1 MGLPV
6 EKIAEGFLEVASEQ
20 RLNILVCLNEEKI
33 SISNM
38 AKKLEATVPEVHR
51 NFTRLTKAGLISKNI
66 DGFFHL
72 TTLGEIM
79 ISQIPAIVFVSKNDQ
94 YFKQHFFGDLHLK
107 FVHTIGSLSDSE
119 VITGYV
125 KVSEKWKQI
134 YKNAGKFINNILVEA
149 SYSSDLMEII
159 EEKLGKKVTIN
170 SVFSDS
176 AIVTSER
183 KTSIS
188 KLNIEKFIKN
198 NTLSR
203 KMKKNVK
210 IALIMNEKEAGICFP
225 TNDNEIDLGKM
236 IYSSNPE
243 FCEWCVDYF
252 RHIWESSGSFQETK
266 LQS

>member
-1 MGLPV
+1 MRLAI
-6 EKIAEGFLEVASEQ
+6 EKIAEGFLELASEQ
-20 RLNILVCLNEEKI
+20 RLNILVCLKDEKI

-51 NFTRLTKAGLISKNI
+51 NFTRLTKSGLIEKNV

-79 ISQIPAIVFVSKNDQ
+79 ISQIPAITFVSENKQ
-94 YFKQHFFGDLHLK
+94 YFKQHFFGNLESK
-107 FVHTIGSLSDSE
+107 FIHTVGLLSDSK

-125 KVSEKWKQI
+125 KVSEKSKQI
-134 YKNAGKFINNILVEA
+134 YKNAEKFINNILVEA
-149 SYSSDLMEII
+149 SYSKDLMDTI
-159 EEKLGKKVTIN
+159 EEKLGKKITIN

-188 KLNIEKFIKN
+188 KLNIEKYIKN

-203 KMKKNVK
+203 KMKKNIK

-225 TNDNEIDLGKM
+225 TNENEIDLGKM

-243 FCEWCVDYF
+243 FCEWCIDYF
-252 RHIWESSGSFQETK
+252 KHVWESSGSFQETK

>member
-1 MGLPV
+1 MRLAI

-38 AKKLEATVPEVHR
+38 AKKIEATVPEVHR
-51 NFTRLTKAGLISKNI
+51 NFTRLTKSGLIEKNV

-79 ISQIPAIVFVSKNDQ
+79 ISQIPAIGFVSKNNQ
-94 YFKQHFFGDLHLK
+94 YFRQHFFGDLHSK
-107 FVHTIGSLSDSE
+107 FIHAIGALSDSQ

-125 KVSEKWKQI
+125 KVSEKSKQI
-134 YKNAGKFINNILVEA
+134 YKNAEKFINNILVEA

-170 SVFSDS
+170 SIFSDS

-183 KTSIS
+183 KASIS
-188 KLNIEKFIKN
+188 KLNIDKFIRN

-210 IALIMNEKEAGICFP
+210 ITLIMNEKEAGICFP
-225 TNDNEIDLGKM
+225 TTENEVDLGKM

-243 FCEWCVDYF
+243 FCEWCIDYF
-252 RHIWESSGSFQETK
+252 KHTWESSGSFQETK